1 MRAAATTSRT
11 PGATRRTARGLDI
24 ALVAAV
30 LLAALGASALDPSS
44 ASALPIVGGPS
55 LNPLDGLKDIGGD
68 ILQSALEWLLGGIQ
82 TVITLALLEFLV
94 TIELPIGDSLQE
106 ATGPIIVIGGFFLV
120 VGLITSVGAGYREII
135 AGTDTAPRVIGS
147 AIFRVI
153 GLALLLGA
161 WFWIVPLAIDIA
173 NGMSGY
179 VLSDDGVAQAVRR
192 AAATQT
198 ALSFQ
203 FPLLALLTAVFLS
216 ITMLVLVVLKFVM
229 TIAFACLY
237 VGGPALIGFA
247 ALPGVGR
254 IPLGLVTRGVVTL
267 TVIPLAWAV
276 VFAAWAGVSAGTVDS
291 IGGEGS
297 GIVNALMGPGLFFA
311 GLVVMLAVTKKVL
324 AMATFGLALSVPGAG
339 IARHAINMAAARSL
353 LGGVGGG
360 GAGTDAAADA
370 AKAPTKGGDAS
381 ADASVGGDGA
391 RHQAQAKPT
400 RQNQPGPDKRQL
412 DTSGRG
418 SPGAL
423 HTERQR
429 QRAQN
434 EGAERDERDRDA
446 SALASGMVRGAWKS
460 REPRPE
466 AYQALAGEVDEQR
479 GAWRRAPEAPADWL
493 TSAARDLAPGDQSG
507 FAGAAKAAIDHHPDD
522 PRRASAEFRHAAIN
536 QYAGRA
542 MDEPQRKAVATV
554 AAAEPQ
560 KVWEAFGSERERFTW
575 REPGQS
581 APAGQGSATG
591 DYDSAIAF
599 VLGERAQQDRKGG

>member
-1 MRAAATTSRT
+1 MRVAARTSRR
-11 PGATRRTARGLDI
+11 PEAARRTSRRLDV
-24 ALVAAV
+24 ALVAGV
-30 LLAALGASALDPSS
+30 MLAALGASALDPSS
-44 ASALPIVGGPS
+44 ASALPLVGGPS

-161 WFWIVPLAIDIA
+161 WFWIVPLAIDVA

-216 ITMLVLVVLKFVM
+216 IAMLVLVVLKFVM

-254 IPLGLVTRGVVTL
+254 IPLGLVTRGAVTL

-276 VFAAWAGVSAGTVDS
+276 VFVAWAGVSAGTVDS
-291 IGGEGS
+291 IGGDGA

-339 IARHAINMAAARSL
+339 IARHAVSMAAVRGL
-353 LGGVGGG
+353 LGGGG
-360 GAGTDAAADA
+360 GAGADATADA
-370 AKAPTKGGDAS
+370 AQAPTKGGGG
-381 ADASVGGDGA
+381 DASVGGDGA
-391 RHQAQAKPT
+391 GQAQTAPAGQGQT
-400 RQNQPGPDKRQL
+400 GPPKYRRL
-412 DTSGRG
+412 EEARG
-418 SPGAL
+418 SESPGAL

-446 SALASGMVRGAWKS
+446 TALAAGMVRGAWRS

-466 AYQALAGEVDEQR
+466 AYQALAGEVDEQH
-479 GAWRRAPEAPADWL
+479 GAWRRAPEAPADRL
-493 TSAARDLAPGDQSG
+493 ISAARDLPPGDQSG
-507 FAGAAKAAIDHHPDD
+507 FAGAAKAAIDHHHDD
-522 PRRASAEFRHAAIN
+522 PRRAAAEFRHASIN

-542 MDEPQRKAVATV
+542 MDEPQRKAVAIV

-560 KVWEAFGSERERFTW
+560 KVWEAFGAERERFTW
-575 REPGQS
+575 RESGHS
-581 APAGQGSATG
+581 APPSQGSG
-591 DYDSAIAF
+591 SEGYDPTLFAF
-599 VLGERAQQDRKGG
+599 ARGEGAPRGG

>member
-1 MRAAATTSRT
+1 M
-11 PGATRRTARGLDI
+11 
-24 ALVAAV
+24 
-30 LLAALGASALDPSS
+30 LAALGAGLLDPSP
-44 ASALPIVGGPS
+44 AAAVDLPD
-55 LNPLDGLKDIGGD
+55 LNPLDNVADGLKDIGGD
-68 ILQSALEWLLGGIQ
+68 VLRSALEWLLGGLKA
-82 TVITLALLEFLV
+82 TITLVLV
-94 TIELPIGDSLQE
+94 KSLTHIELPVGGSLEE

-153 GLALLLGA
+153 GLSLLLGA
-161 WFWIVPLAIDIA
+161 WFWVVPLAVDVA
-173 NGMSGY
+173 NGMTGY
-179 VLSDDGVAQAVRR
+179 VLSDEGVGSAVRR
-192 AAATQT
+192 TFATESV
-198 ALSFQ
+198 LSAG
-203 FPLLALLTAVFLS
+203 FPLLGLLTAVFMS
-216 ITMLVLVVLKFVM
+216 MAMLVLVVLKFVM
-229 TIAFACLY
+229 AIAWACLY

-254 IPLGLVTRGVVTL
+254 LPLSLVTRGLFTL

-276 VFAAWAGVSAGTVDS
+276 VFVAWAGVSAGLFDTVTGD
-291 IGGEGS
+291 GG
-297 GIVNALMGPGLFFA
+297 GIVTALMGPGLFLA
-311 GLVVMLAVTKKVL
+311 GLFVMLAVTKKVL
-324 AMATFGLALSVPGAG
+324 AIASFGLALSVPGAG
-339 IARHAINMAAARSL
+339 IARSAINMAAARGL
-353 LGGVGGG
+353 LGVLGGSGVG
-360 GAGTDAAADA
+360 ADAAADA
-370 AKAPTKGGDAS
+370 AQAPTKGGGG
-381 ADASVGGDGA
+381 ADPSEGGGGVGE
-391 RHQAQAKPT
+391 AQTVPAAQGQT
-400 RQNQPGPDKRQL
+400 GQGRYRRAL

-493 TSAARDLAPGDQSG
+493 YSAARDLPPGDQSG

-522 PRRASAEFRHAAIN
+522 PWRAAAEFRHAAIN
-536 QYAGRA
+536 QYAGRP

-554 AAAEPQ
+554 AATEPQ

-575 REPGQS
+575 REPEQS
-581 APAGQGSATG
+581 APAGQRSATG
-591 DYDSAIAF
+591 NYDSAIAF